1 MQKLFV
7 VAKKKFP
14 IIENLLITSI
24 AAEGV
29 SLGRHNDYVIFVSG
43 VIPGDIVDVQL
54 TRMRKAYAES
64 KLLKIRE
71 FSKDRIEPFCKH
83 FGTCGGCK
91 WQMLPYEKQLEY
103 KEKQVYDQL
112 TRLGK
117 LENLNLKPII
127 PAKNDK
133 YYRNKLEYT
142 FAQRRWIDS
151 NEPFVENTGRN
162 LEGLGFHVKGM
173 FDRIV
178 DIDECFLQVEP
189 SNEIRNKL
197 REFTKRDGY
206 DYYNS
211 RTHEGMMRNLM
222 IRTSSL
228 GETMVVVIFNRDEK
242 QLIEAVMKFLD
253 EKFPNLTSLQYA
265 VNTKFNDSIY
275 DQDLICYKGRS
286 YILED
291 LDGLKFRIGPKSF
304 FQTNTEQALV
314 LYRKTVEFAD
324 IKADELI
331 YDLYTGTGTIANFIA
346 KKCKKVVGIDSVP
359 EAIEDAKKNSE
370 LNDIDNAV
378 FYAGDMKDLLN
389 SEFIEKNG
397 KPDTIILDPPRA
409 GVHEN
414 VINIMREIS
423 AKKIVYVSCNP
434 ASQARDISM
443 LSDMYNVVEVQALD
457 MFPHTHH
464 VENIVLMEK
473 K

>member
-1 MQKLFV
+1 M
-7 VAKKKFP
+7 AKKKFP

-162 LEGLGFHVKGM
+162 LEGLGFHVRGM

-228 GETMVVVIFNRDEK
+228 GEIMVVVIFNRDEK

-253 EKFPNLTSLQYA
+253 EEFPNLTSLQYV

-359 EAIEDAKKNSE
+359 EAIDDAKKNSE
-370 LNDIDNAV
+370 LNNIDNAV

>member
-1 MQKLFV
+1 M
-7 VAKKKFP
+7 AKKKFP
-14 IIENLLITSI
+14 IIENLLITSV

-162 LEGLGFHVKGM
+162 LEGLGFHVRGM

-228 GETMVVVIFNRDEK
+228 GEIMVVVIFNRDEK

-253 EKFPNLTSLQYA
+253 EEFPNLTSLQYV

-359 EAIEDAKKNSE
+359 EAIDDAKKNSE
-370 LNDIDNAV
+370 LNNIDNAV

-397 KPDTIILDPPRA
+397 KPETIILDPPRA

>member
-1 MQKLFV
+1 M
-7 VAKKKFP
+7 AKKKFP
-14 IIENLLITSI
+14 IIENLLITSV

-64 KLLKIRE
+64 KLLQIRE

-162 LEGLGFHVKGM
+162 LEGLGFHVRGM

-253 EKFPNLTSLQYA
+253 EEFPNLTSLQYA

>member
-1 MQKLFV
+1 
-7 VAKKKFP
+7 
-14 IIENLLITSI
+14 
-24 AAEGV
+24 
-29 SLGRHNDYVIFVSG
+29 
-43 VIPGDIVDVQL
+43 
-54 TRMRKAYAES
+54 
-64 KLLKIRE
+64 
-71 FSKDRIEPFCKH
+71 
-83 FGTCGGCK
+83 
-91 WQMLPYEKQLEY
+91 
-103 KEKQVYDQL
+103 
-112 TRLGK
+112 
-117 LENLNLKPII
+117 
-127 PAKNDK
+127 
-133 YYRNKLEYT
+133 
-142 FAQRRWIDS
+142 
-151 NEPFVENTGRN
+151 
-162 LEGLGFHVKGM
+162 
-173 FDRIV
+173 
-178 DIDECFLQVEP
+178 
-189 SNEIRNKL
+189 
-197 REFTKRDGY
+197 
-206 DYYNS
+206 
-211 RTHEGMMRNLM
+211 MMRNLM

-228 GETMVVVIFNRDEK
+228 GEIMVVVIFNRDEK

-253 EKFPNLTSLQYA
+253 EEFPNLTSLQYV

-359 EAIEDAKKNSE
+359 EAIDDAKKNSE
-370 LNDIDNAV
+370 LNNIDNAV

>member
-1 MQKLFV
+1 
-7 VAKKKFP
+7 
-14 IIENLLITSI
+14 
-24 AAEGV
+24 
-29 SLGRHNDYVIFVSG
+29 
-43 VIPGDIVDVQL
+43 
-54 TRMRKAYAES
+54 
-64 KLLKIRE
+64 
-71 FSKDRIEPFCKH
+71 
-83 FGTCGGCK
+83 
-91 WQMLPYEKQLEY
+91 MLPYEKQLEY

-162 LEGLGFHVKGM
+162 LEGLGFHVRGM

-228 GETMVVVIFNRDEK
+228 GEIMVVVIFNRDEK

-253 EKFPNLTSLQYA
+253 EEFPNLTSLQYV

-359 EAIEDAKKNSE
+359 EAIDDAKKNSE
-370 LNDIDNAV
+370 LNNIDNAV